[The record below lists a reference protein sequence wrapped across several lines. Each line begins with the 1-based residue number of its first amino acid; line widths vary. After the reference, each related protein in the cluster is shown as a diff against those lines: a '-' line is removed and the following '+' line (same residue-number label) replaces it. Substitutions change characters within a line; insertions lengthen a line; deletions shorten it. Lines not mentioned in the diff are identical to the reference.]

1 MAKIP
6 AVHQTFYYAVPPRR
20 VFSALTRPR
29 DLTRWFVAKATFVP
43 KKGSTFQL
51 AWRGGYVL
59 KGRVSSAVAPRKLDL
74 EWIDRFSGGKTFRT
88 EVRFEIAKKG
98 KGSLLSVTHRGFK
111 TGKKWTALYGGIQ
124 SGWAYYLTNLKS
136 VLEHGID
143 LRSDLD
149 SLG

>member
-1 MAKIP
+1 MAKVP
-6 AVHQTFYYAVPPRR
+6 AIHQAFYYASPPRR
-20 VFSALTRPR
+20 VYSALTRPR
-29 DLTRWFVAKATFVP
+29 ELTKWFVDKATFVP
-43 KKGSTFQL
+43 EDGTTFQFT
-51 AWRGGYVL
+51 WRGGYVL
-59 KGRVSSAVAPRKLDL
+59 KGKVIAALAPRSLTL
-74 EWIDRFSGGKTFRT
+74 AWVDRFARGKTFRT
-88 EVRFEIAKKG
+88 EVRFEIRKKG

-136 VLEHGID
+136 VLDHGVD

>member
-6 AVHQTFYYAVPPRR
+6 AVHQRFYYAVPPSR

-29 DLTRWFVAKATFVP
+29 ELTRWFVDKATFAP
-43 KKGSTFQL
+43 KKGTAFQFT
-51 AWRGGYVL
+51 WRGGYIL
-59 KGRVSSAVAPRKLDL
+59 KGRVNGAVRPRRLDL
-74 EWIDRFSGGKTFRT
+74 DWVDRMAGGKTFRT
-88 EVRFEIAKKG
+88 EVRFEITKRG

-136 VLEHGID
+136 VLEHGVD

-149 SLG
+149 LLG